1 MKQTGEW
8 VRDDGFN
15 SICADYDYRIAGRTR
30 AYIRLVNGKFM
41 LIHVG
46 KGDLTFD
53 TLDEAKAVAEA
64 LVAMG

>member
-15 SICADYDYRIAGRTR
+15 SICPDYDYRVAGRTR
-30 AYIRLVNGKFM
+30 AYIRLGNGKFM
-41 LIHVG
+41 VVHAG

-53 TLDEAKAVAEA
+53 TLEEAKAVAEA
-64 LVAMG
+64 LVAME